1 MKTISLFICFVLF
14 IGGYSVFAQSKM
26 VSGQITDQQTGAPM
40 SGVSVTVKG
49 TINGTSTN
57 SNGNFSIE
65 APAKGTL
72 VISSVGYGT
81 IEVPINNRSVINSA
95 ISTDNTALNEVVVI
109 GYGKEKK
116 VNVIGS
122 IATVSS
128 KEITAAPVSSVSNAL
143 AGRLPGAIVQ
153 QRSGEPGSDA
163 ASILIRGIG
172 TLGNSAPLVVIDG
185 IPGRDVNTNQISN
198 DYGSQTIDG
207 SAGRDLNSINPEDIE
222 SISVLKDASAAIY
235 GARAANGVILVT
247 TKRGKTDAPP
257 NFNYSFYTGWL
268 SPTAVPKMADAAT
281 YAQMLREME
290 TYKGVAPSNMTFTP
304 EDVEKFKSGEFP
316 WTHPNTNWWDATL
329 RKSSQ
334 TQHHNFSVNGGSKTV
349 NYFVSFG
356 SQFADGLY
364 KTPSAKTF
372 KRYNL
377 RANIDVQVNRYLN
390 VGIDVDGSQENRL
403 GPSLDAQTVF
413 NVINQNKPNTFA
425 TYPDGSSGTG
435 AFGASYQPVLRST
448 LDGGFDDDKRYRAN
462 NKINATLKIPG
473 IEGATISSYFAYDVF
488 FGKRKYFDHPVTGY
502 ELDKGAY
509 LAAGNTG
516 KEDGSAFLIASND
529 GYDPQL
535 TEFYN
540 TTTAKTFNLK
550 LNYDKTFNSVHNLSA
565 FVAYETSESN
575 GTGISAFRR
584 YFISSQLPYL
594 FAGGNDQK
602 DNSEYVTL
610 DSRINYF
617 GRISY
622 NFKGT
627 YLFQFALRRDGSLRF
642 SKESGRWGN
651 FPSALAGWIISNEN
665 FWKDHV
671 KPVTFLKLKASWG
684 QLGNDLVPPFQY
696 LASYAFG
703 TGGLYG
709 ANRTYYSSLYQS
721 NAPNPFITWE
731 VANLYNAGFESRLF
745 NNRVFLNADF
755 FYQRRSNILI
765 KRNASVPNFTGIS
778 LPDENF
784 GIVDN
789 RGFEIEL
796 GYSSKR
802 GTDFSYSINGNFAF
816 ARNKVVYFD
825 EPAKNISWQT
835 LTGHPI
841 GARLL
846 YKSAGIFRDTVQIS
860 KTPHVSGAI
869 PGDVI
874 IKDQNGDG
882 VINSDDRILFDKTTD
897 PEITFGLSLNFRY
910 KNFELSALV
919 NGAGTAWVQRLG
931 SQQGAAG
938 DYYQFSADGRW
949 TPDNIDATKPRAY
962 DGSSTYWRGKFRTDL
977 EFQNQTY
984 ARLKNVQLSYY
995 VPLKN
1000 LNIKF
1005 INDVQVYVSG
1015 ENLFLIYASKDRI
1028 WDPEFSGTRDNYLIM
1043 KVMSLGARISF

>member
-1 MKTISLFICFVLF
+1 MKTISLSIFFVLL
-14 IGGYSVFAQSKM
+14 IGGYSVFAQSKAI
-26 VSGQITDQQTGAPM
+26 SGQITDQQTGAPM

-49 TINGTSTN
+49 AANGTSTN
-57 SNGNFSIE
+57 TNGNFTLD

-81 IEVPINNRSVINSA
+81 IEIPINNRSVINSA

-122 IATVSS
+122 IATISS
-128 KEITAAPVSSVSNAL
+128 KDITAAPVSSVSNAL

-247 TKRGKTDAPP
+247 TKRGKSDAPP

-304 EDVEKFKSGEFP
+304 EDVEKFKSGAFP

-356 SQFADGLY
+356 SQYADGLY
-364 KTPSAKTF
+364 KTPSAKKF
-372 KRYNL
+372 NRYNL
-377 RANIDVQVNRYLN
+377 RANIDVQINRYLN
-390 VGIDVDGSQENRL
+390 VGFDVDGSQENRL

-448 LDGGFDDDKRYRAN
+448 LAGGFDDDKRYRAN

-473 IEGATISSYFAYDVF
+473 IEGVTISSYFAYDVF

-516 KEDGSAFLIASND
+516 SEDGSAFLVPSTD

-550 LNYDKTFNSVHNLSA
+550 LNYDKTFSSVHNLSA

-602 DNSEYVTL
+602 DNSGYVTL

-642 SKESGRWGN
+642 SKENGRWGN

-745 NNRVFLNADF
+745 DNRVFLNADF

-796 GYSSKR
+796 GYNSAPAK
-802 GTDFSYSINGNFAF
+802 DFSYSINGNFAF
-816 ARNKVVYFD
+816 ARNKVVEFD
-825 EPAKNISWQT
+825 EPQKSMPWQT

-949 TPDNIDATKPRAY
+949 TPDNIDAAKPRAY

-984 ARLKNVQLSYY
+984 ARLKNVQLSYN
-995 VPLKN
+995 VPLRSFN
-1000 LNIKF
+1000 VKF
-1005 INDVQVYVSG
+1005 IKSAQVYVSG
-1015 ENLFLIYASKDRI
+1015 QNLFLIYASKDRI

-1043 KVMSLGARISF
+1043 KVMSVGARVSF

>member
-1 MKTISLFICFVLF
+1 MKNITIVILFVLF
-14 IGGYSVFAQSKM
+14 TGYSTVAQNNT
-26 VSGQITDQQTGAPM
+26 VTGQITDKQTGSPM
-40 SGVSVTVKG
+40 SGVSITVKG
-49 TINGTSTN
+49 TTNGTSTN
-57 SNGNFSIE
+57 TSGEYTINAPVNGI
-65 APAKGTL
+65 L

-81 IEVPINNRSVINSA
+81 IELPVNNRSLINST
-95 ISTDNTALNEVVVI
+95 IGTDNTSLNEVVVV

-116 VNVIGS
+116 INVIGS

-128 KEITAAPVSSVSNAL
+128 KEISAAPVSNVSNAL

-198 DYGSQTIDG
+198 EYGEQTVDG

-222 SISVLKDASAAIY
+222 SITVLKDASAAIY

-257 NFNYSFYTGWL
+257 TFNYSFYTGWL

-304 EDVEKFKSGEFP
+304 EDLEKFKSGKFP
-316 WTHPNTNWWDATL
+316 WTHPNTDWWDATL

-334 TQHHNFSVNGGSKTV
+334 THHHNFSVNGGSKSI

-356 SQFADGLY
+356 TQYADGLY

-372 KRYNL
+372 NRYNL
-377 RANIDVQVNRYLN
+377 RANVDVQINKYLN
-390 VGIDVDGSQENRL
+390 LGVDLDGSQENRL

-413 NVINQNKPNTFA
+413 NVINQNKPTTTA
-425 TYPDGSSGTG
+425 TYPNGLPGTG

-448 LDGGFDDDKRYRAN
+448 LMGGFDDDKRYRSN
-462 NKINATLKIPG
+462 NKLNAILKIPG
-473 IEGATISSYFAYDVF
+473 VEGLTVSSYFAYDIF

-502 ELDKGAY
+502 ELDKAAY

-516 KEDGSAFLIASND
+516 SEDGSAFLIPSSD

-550 LNYDKTFNSVHNLSA
+550 LNYDKTFNADHNFSA

-617 GRISY
+617 GRLSY

-651 FPSALAGWIISNEN
+651 FPSMLAGWIISNES
-665 FWKDHV
+665 FWKNHV
-671 KPVTFLKLKASWG
+671 KTVDFLKLKASWG
-684 QLGNDLVPPFQY
+684 KLGNDLVPPFQY

-703 TGGLYG
+703 TGGVFG
-709 ANRTYYSSLYQS
+709 SGRTYYSSLYQS

-731 VANLYNAGFESRLF
+731 IADIYNAGFESRFF
-745 NNRVFLNADF
+745 NNRFFLNTDF

-789 RGFEIEL
+789 RGFEVEL
-796 GYSSKR
+796 GYNSLPYK
-802 GTDFSYSINGNFAF
+802 DFSYSINGNFAF
-816 ARNKVVYFD
+816 ARNKVVEFD
-825 EPAKNISWQT
+825 EPQKNVPWQT

-841 GARLL
+841 GALLL
-846 YKSAGIFRDTVQIS
+846 YKSAGIFRDTAQIN

-882 VINSDDRILFDKTTD
+882 VINSDDRILFDKTTN

-910 KNFELSALV
+910 KNFELSALI
-919 NGAGTAWVQRLG
+919 NGAGTAWVRRLG

-962 DGSSTYWRGKFRTDL
+962 DGSSTYWRGKFATDM
-977 EFQNQTY
+977 EYQNQTY
-984 ARLKNVQLSYY
+984 ARLKNLQLSYNL
-995 VPLKN
+995 PLRSF
-1000 LNIKF
+1000 NIKF
-1005 INDVQVYVSG
+1005 IKTAQVYVSG
-1015 ENLFLIYASKDRI
+1015 QNLFLIYAAKDRI
-1028 WDPEFSGTRDNYLIM
+1028 WDPEFSGVRDNYLIM
-1043 KVMSLGARISF
+1043 KVMSLGARVSF

>member
-1 MKTISLFICFVLF
+1 MKTIVFLIFSLFIVRVS
-14 IGGYSVFAQSKM
+14 GYSQSTN
-26 VSGQITDQQTGAPM
+26 ITGVITEQQTGNPM
-40 SGVSVTVKG
+40 SGVSVSVKG
-49 TINGTSTN
+49 SAIGTSTN
-57 SNGNFSIE
+57 SNGTYSIA

-72 VISSVGYGT
+72 VVSYVGYGT
-81 IEVPINNRSVINSA
+81 IEIPINNRSIVNSS
-95 ISTDNTALNEVVVI
+95 IGTDNTALNEVVVV

-116 VNVIGS
+116 INIIGS

-163 ASILIRGIG
+163 ASILIRGIS

-198 DYGSQTIDG
+198 DYGTQTIDG

-247 TKRGKTDAPP
+247 TKRGRTDAPP
-257 NFNYSFYTGWL
+257 TFNYSFYTGWL
-268 SPTAVPKMADAAT
+268 SPTEIPKMADAAT

-290 TYKGVAPSNMTFTP
+290 TYKGVAPSNMTFSE
-304 EDVEKFKSGEFP
+304 EDVAKFKSGEFP

-329 RKSSQ
+329 RKSSL

-356 SQFADGLY
+356 SQYADGLY
-364 KTPSAKTF
+364 KTPSAKKF
-372 KRYNL
+372 NRYNL
-377 RANIDVQVNRYLN
+377 RANIDVQVNKYLN

-413 NVINQNKPNTFA
+413 NVINQNKPTTFA
-425 TYPDGSSGTG
+425 TYPNGSSGTG

-473 IEGATISSYFAYDVF
+473 IDGLTVSSYFAYDIF
-488 FGKRKYFDHPVTGY
+488 FGKRKYFDHPVTAY

-516 KEDGSAFLIASND
+516 SEDGSAFLVQSND

-550 LNYDKTFNSVHNLSA
+550 VNYDKTFNSVHNFSA

-617 GRISY
+617 GRLSY

-671 KPVTFLKLKASWG
+671 KPVNFLKIKASWG
-684 QLGNDLVPPFQY
+684 KLGNDLVPPFQY

-709 ANRTYYSSLYQS
+709 TNRTYYSSLYQS

-731 VANLYNAGFESRLF
+731 VADMYNAGLESRLF
-745 NNRVFLNADF
+745 DNRVLLNADF

-784 GIVDN
+784 GVVDN
-789 RGFEIEL
+789 RGFEIQL
-796 GYSSKR
+796 GYTSKAGR
-802 GTDFSYSINGNFAF
+802 DFSYSVNGNFAF
-816 ARNKVVYFD
+816 AKNKVVYFD
-825 EPAKNISWQT
+825 EPSKSVAWQT

-841 GARLL
+841 GAALL
-846 YKSAGIFRDTVQIS
+846 YKSAGIFRDTAQIN
-860 KTPHVSGAI
+860 KTPHVAGAI

-874 IKDQNGDG
+874 IKDENGDG
-882 VINSDDRILFDKTTD
+882 VINADDRILFDKTTD
-897 PEITFGLSLNFRY
+897 PEITFGLSFNFRY
-910 KNFELSALV
+910 KNFELSALI
-919 NGAGTAWVQRLG
+919 NGAGTAWVRRLG

-938 DYYQFSADGRW
+938 DYYQYDADGRW

-962 DGSSTYWRGKFRTDL
+962 DGSSTYWRGKFATDL
-977 EFQNQTY
+977 EYQNQSY

-995 VPLKN
+995 VPTK
-1000 LNIKF
+1000 NIKF
-1005 INDVQVYVSG
+1005 IKDAQIYVSG
-1015 ENLFLIYASKDRI
+1015 ENLFLIYSSKNRI

-1043 KVMSLGARISF
+1043 KVMSVGARVSF

>member
-26 VSGQITDQQTGAPM
+26 ISGQITDQQTGAPM

-49 TINGTSTN
+49 NTNGTSTN
-57 SNGNFSIE
+57 INGNFSID
-65 APAKGTL
+65 APVNGTL
-72 VISSVGYGT
+72 VVSSVGYGT
-81 IEVPINNRSVINSA
+81 IELPVNNRSVINST
-95 ISTDNTALNEVVVI
+95 ISTDNTSLNEVVVI
-109 GYGKEKK
+109 GYGREKK

-122 IATVSS
+122 IATISS

-185 IPGRDVNTNQISN
+185 IPGRDVNSNQISN
-198 DYGSQTIDG
+198 DYGTQTIDG

-257 NFNYSFYTGWL
+257 NFNYSFYSGWL

-281 YAQMLREME
+281 YAQMLREMQ

-304 EDVEKFKSGEFP
+304 EDVEKFKSGKFP
-316 WTHPNTNWWDATL
+316 WTHPNTDWWDATL
-329 RKSSQ
+329 RKSSL
-334 TQHHNFSVNGGSKTV
+334 TNHHNFSVNGGSKSV

-356 SQFADGLY
+356 SQYADGLY
-364 KTPSAKTF
+364 KNPSAKTF
-372 KRYNL
+372 NRYNL
-377 RANIDVQVNRYLN
+377 RANVDVQVNKYLN
-390 VGIDVDGSQENRL
+390 VGIDLDGSQENRL

-413 NVINQNKPNTFA
+413 NVINQNKPTTTA
-425 TYPDGSSGTG
+425 TYPNGLPGSG
-435 AFGASYQPVLRST
+435 AFGGSYQPVLRST
-448 LDGGFDDDKRYRAN
+448 LMGGFDDDKRYRSN
-462 NKINATLKIPG
+462 NKINAILKIPG
-473 IEGATISSYFAYDVF
+473 IEGLVVSSYYAYDIF
-488 FGKRKYFDHPVTGY
+488 FGKRKYFDHPVTAY
-502 ELDKGAY
+502 ELDKAAY

-516 KEDGSAFLIASND
+516 SEDGSAFLTPSSD

-550 LNYDKTFNSVHNLSA
+550 VNYDKTFNTVHNFSA

-584 YFISSQLPYL
+584 YFISAQLPYL

-602 DNSEYVTL
+602 DNSEYVTI

-617 GRISY
+617 GRLSY
-622 NFKGT
+622 NYKGT

-651 FPSALAGWIISNEN
+651 FPSVLGGWIISNES
-665 FWKDHV
+665 FWQNHV
-671 KPVTFLKLKASWG
+671 KAIDFLKVKASWG
-684 QLGNDLVPPFQY
+684 KLGNDLVPPFQY

-703 TGGLYG
+703 TGGVFG
-709 ANRTYYSSLYQS
+709 SGRTYYSSLYQS

-731 VANLYNAGFESRLF
+731 IADMYNAGFESRFF
-745 NNRVFLNADF
+745 NNRFLLNVDF
-755 FYQRRSNILI
+755 FHQRRSNILI

-796 GYSSKR
+796 GYNSAPAK
-802 GTDFSYSINGNFAF
+802 DFSYSINGNFAF
-816 ARNKVVYFD
+816 ARNKVVEFD
-825 EPAKNISWQT
+825 EPQKSVAWQT

-882 VINSDDRILFDKTTD
+882 VITSDDRILFDKTTD

-984 ARLKNVQLSYY
+984 ARLKNLQLSYN
-995 VPLKN
+995 VPLRSFN
-1000 LNIKF
+1000 VKF
-1005 INDVQVYVSG
+1005 IKSAQVYVSG
-1015 ENLFLIYASKDRI
+1015 QNLFLIYAAKDRI
-1028 WDPEFSGTRDNYLIM
+1028 WDPEFSGVRDNYLIM
-1043 KVMSLGARISF
+1043 KVMSLGARVSF

>member
-1 MKTISLFICFVLF
+1 M
-14 IGGYSVFAQSKM
+14 
-26 VSGQITDQQTGAPM
+26 
-40 SGVSVTVKG
+40 
-49 TINGTSTN
+49 
-57 SNGNFSIE
+57 
-65 APAKGTL
+65 
-72 VISSVGYGT
+72 
-81 IEVPINNRSVINSA
+81 
-95 ISTDNTALNEVVVI
+95 
-109 GYGKEKK
+109 
-116 VNVIGS
+116 
-122 IATVSS
+122 
-128 KEITAAPVSSVSNAL
+128 
-143 AGRLPGAIVQ
+143 
-153 QRSGEPGSDA
+153 
-163 ASILIRGIG
+163 
-172 TLGNSAPLVVIDG
+172 
-185 IPGRDVNTNQISN
+185 
-198 DYGSQTIDG
+198 
-207 SAGRDLNSINPEDIE
+207 
-222 SISVLKDASAAIY
+222 
-235 GARAANGVILVT
+235 
-247 TKRGKTDAPP
+247 
-257 NFNYSFYTGWL
+257 
-268 SPTAVPKMADAAT
+268 
-281 YAQMLREME
+281 
-290 TYKGVAPSNMTFTP
+290 
-304 EDVEKFKSGEFP
+304 
-316 WTHPNTNWWDATL
+316 
-329 RKSSQ
+329 
-334 TQHHNFSVNGGSKTV
+334 
-349 NYFVSFG
+349 
-356 SQFADGLY
+356 
-364 KTPSAKTF
+364 
-372 KRYNL
+372 
-377 RANIDVQVNRYLN
+377 
-390 VGIDVDGSQENRL
+390 
-403 GPSLDAQTVF
+403 
-413 NVINQNKPNTFA
+413 
-425 TYPDGSSGTG
+425 
-435 AFGASYQPVLRST
+435 RST
-448 LDGGFDDDKRYRAN
+448 LAGGFDDDKRYRAN

-473 IEGATISSYFAYDVF
+473 IEGLTVASYFAYDVF

-516 KEDGSAFLIASND
+516 KEDGSAFLVPSTD

-535 TEFYN
+535 TDFYN
-540 TTTAKTFNLK
+540 TTTAKTFNIK
-550 LNYDKTFNSVHNLSA
+550 LNYDKTFNAVHNLSA

-665 FWKDHV
+665 FWQDHV
-671 KPVTFLKLKASWG
+671 KPVNFFKLKASWG

-731 VANLYNAGFESRLF
+731 VANMYNAGFESRLF
-745 NNRVFLNADF
+745 NNRVSLNADF

-789 RGFEIEL
+789 RGLEIEL
-796 GYSSKR
+796 GYNSK
-802 GTDFSYSINGNFAF
+802 GGKDFSYSINGNFAF
-816 ARNKVVYFD
+816 AKNKVINFD
-825 EPAKNISWQT
+825 EPAQSVSWQT

-841 GARLL
+841 GATLL
-846 YKSAGIFRDTVQIS
+846 YKSAGIFRDTAQIN

-882 VINSDDRILFDKTTD
+882 IINADDRILFDKTTD

-910 KNFELSALV
+910 KSFELSALI
-919 NGAGTAWVQRLG
+919 NGAGTAWVRMLG

-949 TPDNIDATKPRAY
+949 TPDNINATKPRAY
-962 DGSSTYWRGKFRTDL
+962 DGSATYWRGKFATDL
-977 EFQNQTY
+977 EYQNQSY
-984 ARLKNVQLSYY
+984 ARLKNIQLSYH

-1000 LNIKF
+1000 LNVKF
-1005 INDVQVYVSG
+1005 VSDAQVYVSG

-1043 KVMSLGARISF
+1043 KVMSVGARISF

>member
-1 MKTISLFICFVLF
+1 MKRIVFLIFISF
-14 IGGYSVFAQSKM
+14 IGHFASSAQNKNIT
-26 VSGQITDQQTGAPM
+26 GQITDLQTSNPM
-40 SGVSVTVKG
+40 PGVSVSVKG
-49 TINGTSTN
+49 TSNGTSTN
-57 SNGNFSIE
+57 SNGTFSID
-65 APAKGTL
+65 APAKGIL
-72 VISSVGYGT
+72 EISSVGYGT
-81 IEVPINNRSVINSA
+81 IEVPVNNRSVINA
-95 ISTDNTALNEVVVI
+95 TISTDNTALNEVVVI

-268 SPTAVPKMADAAT
+268 SPTAIPKMADAAT

-290 TYKGVAPSNMTFTP
+290 TYKGVAPSNMTYTP
-304 EDVEKFKSGEFP
+304 EDVEKFKSGQFS

-329 RKSSQ
+329 RKSSL

-356 SQFADGLY
+356 SQYADGLY
-364 KTPSAKTF
+364 KTPSAKKF
-372 KRYNL
+372 NRYNL
-377 RANIDVQVNRYLN
+377 RANIDVQVNKYLN

-403 GPSLDAQTVF
+403 GPSLDAQTIF
-413 NVINQNKPNTFA
+413 NVINQNKPTRFA
-425 TYPDGSSGTG
+425 TYPNGLPGTG

-448 LDGGFDDDKRYRAN
+448 LDAGFDDDKRYRAN

-473 IEGATISSYFAYDVF
+473 IEGVTVSSYFAYDVF

-502 ELDKGAY
+502 QLDKGAY

-516 KEDGSAFLIASND
+516 SEDGSAFLVPSND

-745 NNRVFLNADF
+745 DNRVVLNADF

-796 GYSSKR
+796 GYTSKR
-802 GTDFSYSINGNFAF
+802 SPDFSYSINGNFAF
-816 ARNKVVYFD
+816 ARNKVVDFD
-825 EPAKNISWQT
+825 EPAKSVSWQT

-841 GARLL
+841 GAALL
-846 YKSAGIFRDTVQIS
+846 YKSAGIFRDTAQIN

-882 VINSDDRILFDKTTD
+882 IINADDKILFDKTID
-897 PEITFGLSLNFRY
+897 PEISFGLSLNFRY
-910 KNFELSALV
+910 KSFELSALI
-919 NGAGTAWVQRLG
+919 NGAGTAWVRRLG

-962 DGSSTYWRGKFRTDL
+962 DGSSTYWRGKFATDL
-977 EFQNQTY
+977 EYQNQSY
-984 ARLKNVQLSYY
+984 ARLKNIQLSYY

-1000 LNIKF
+1000 LNITF
-1005 INDVQVYVSG
+1005 IKDAQVYVSG

-1043 KVMSLGARISF
+1043 KVMSVGARVSF

>member
-1 MKTISLFICFVLF
+1 MKTIALLIFSFCLVHSAS
-14 IGGYSVFAQSKM
+14 YAQNITITGK
-26 VSGQITDQQTGAPM
+26 VTDQQTGNPM
-40 SGVSVTVKG
+40 AGVSISVKG
-49 TINGTSTN
+49 GTNGTSTG
-57 SNGNFSIE
+57 SNGMYSII

-81 IEVPINNRSVINSA
+81 IEIPINNRTVINSA
-95 ISTDNTALNEVVVI
+95 ISTDNTSLNEVVVV

-128 KEITAAPVSSVSNAL
+128 KEITSAPVSSVSNAL

-198 DYGSQTIDG
+198 DYGTQTIDG

-247 TKRGKTDAPP
+247 TKRGKNDAPP

-268 SPTAVPKMADAAT
+268 SPTAIPKMADAAT

-290 TYKGVAPSNMTFTP
+290 TYKGVAPSNMTFAP

-334 TQHHNFSVNGGSKTV
+334 THHHNFSVNGGGKMV

-356 SQFADGLY
+356 SQYADGLY

-372 KRYNL
+372 NRYNL
-377 RANIDVQVNRYLN
+377 RANIDVQINKYLN
-390 VGIDVDGSQENRL
+390 VGIDVDGSQENRI

-413 NVINQNKPNTFA
+413 NVINQNKPTTFA
-425 TYPDGSSGTG
+425 TYPNGASGTG
-435 AFGASYQPVLRST
+435 AFGASYQPALRST
-448 LDGGFDDDKRYRAN
+448 LAGGFDDDKRYRAN
-462 NKINATLKIPG
+462 NKINATIKIPG
-473 IEGATISSYFAYDVF
+473 IEGVTVSSYFAYDVF

-516 KEDGSAFLIASND
+516 KEDGSAFLVPSTD
-529 GYDPQL
+529 GYDPRL
-535 TEFYN
+535 TDFYN
-540 TTTAKTFNLK
+540 TTTAKTFNVK
-550 LNYDKTFNSVHNLSA
+550 LNYDKTFNSVHNLNA

-627 YLFQFALRRDGSLRF
+627 YLFQFAFRRDGSLRF

-665 FWKDHV
+665 FWKDYV
-671 KPVTFLKLKASWG
+671 KPVNFFKLKASWG

-731 VANLYNAGFESRLF
+731 VANMYNAGFESRLF
-745 NNRVFLNADF
+745 NNRVSLNADF

-789 RGFEIEL
+789 RGLEIEL
-796 GYSSKR
+796 GYNSK
-802 GTDFSYSINGNFAF
+802 GGMDFSYSINGNFAF
-816 ARNKVVYFD
+816 AKNKVVNFD
-825 EPAKNISWQT
+825 EPAQSVSWQT

-841 GARLL
+841 GATLL
-846 YKSAGIFRDTVQIS
+846 YKSAGIFRDTAQIN

-882 VINSDDRILFDKTTD
+882 IINADDRILFDKTTD

-910 KNFELSALV
+910 KSFELSALI
-919 NGAGTAWVQRLG
+919 NGAGIAWVRMLG

-949 TPDNIDATKPRAY
+949 TPENINATKPRAY
-962 DGSSTYWRGKFRTDL
+962 DGSSTYWRGKFATDL
-977 EFQNQTY
+977 EYQNQSY
-984 ARLKNVQLSYY
+984 ARLKNLQLSYH

-1000 LNIKF
+1000 LNLKF
-1005 INDVQVYVSG
+1005 VNDAQVYVSG

-1043 KVMSLGARISF
+1043 KVMSVGARISF

>member
-1 MKTISLFICFVLF
+1 MKIIVLIIFTFFIGDFVCYAQTKTIT
-14 IGGYSVFAQSKM
+14 
-26 VSGQITDQQTGAPM
+26 GQITDQQSGNPM
-40 SGVSVTVKG
+40 SGVSVSVKG
-49 TINGTSTN
+49 TTNGTSTN
-57 SNGNFSIE
+57 TNGMFSIN

-72 VISSVGYGT
+72 IISSVGYGT
-81 IEVPINNRSVINSA
+81 IEIPVNNRSIINST

-116 VNVIGS
+116 INVIGS

-143 AGRLPGAIVQ
+143 AGRLPGAIIQ

-163 ASILIRGIG
+163 ASIIIRGSG

-185 IPGRDVNTNQISN
+185 IPGRDVNSNQTSN
-198 DYGSQTIDG
+198 DYGTQTIDG

-257 NFNYSFYTGWL
+257 NFNYSFYTGSL
-268 SPTAVPKMADAAT
+268 SPTSIPKMADAAT

-290 TYKGVAPSNMTFTP
+290 TYKGVDPSNMTFSLD
-304 EDVEKFKSGEFP
+304 DVEKFKSGKYP
-316 WTHPNTNWWDATL
+316 WTHPNNNWWDATL
-329 RKSSQ
+329 KNHSQ
-334 TQHHNFSVNGGSKTV
+334 TRHHNFSVNGGTKSI

-356 SQFADGLY
+356 TQYADGLY
-364 KTPSAKTF
+364 KNSPAKSF
-372 KRYNL
+372 NRYNL
-377 RANIDVQVNRYLN
+377 RANVDVQINKYLN
-390 VGIDVDGSQENRL
+390 LGIDLDGSQENRM
-403 GPSLDAQTVF
+403 GPSLDAQTLF
-413 NVINQNKPNTFA
+413 NVINQNKPTTVA
-425 TYPDGSSGTG
+425 KYPNGLPGPG

-448 LDGGFDDDKRYRAN
+448 LQGGFDDDKRYRSN
-462 NKINATLKIPG
+462 NKINANLKIPG
-473 IEGATISSYFAYDVF
+473 IEGLSLSGYFAYDVF
-488 FGKRKYFDHPVTGY
+488 FSKRKYFDHPVTAY
-502 ELDKGAY
+502 QLDEGAY

-516 KEDGSAFLIASND
+516 SEDGSAFLIPTSDN
-529 GYDPQL
+529 YDPQL
-535 TEFYN
+535 TNYFN
-540 TTTAKTFNLK
+540 TTTAKTFNLR
-550 LNYDKTFNSVHNLSA
+550 LNYDKTINNVHNFSA
-565 FVAYETSESN
+565 FVAYESSESH

-584 YFISSQLPYL
+584 YFLSAQLPYL

-610 DSRINYF
+610 DARKNYF
-617 GRISY
+617 GRVSY

-651 FPSALAGWIISNEN
+651 FPSLLAGWIVSNEN
-665 FWKDHV
+665 FWKDRV
-671 KPVTFLKLKASWG
+671 KSINFFKLKASWG

-709 ANRTYYSSLYQS
+709 ANRTYSASLYQS

-731 VANLYNAGFESRLF
+731 VANMYNAGFESRLF
-745 NNRVFLNADF
+745 NNRMTFNADF
-755 FYQRRSNILI
+755 FYQRRNNILI
-765 KRNASVPNFTGIS
+765 KRNASVPNFTGIV

-789 RGFEIEL
+789 RGFEFEL
-796 GYSSKR
+796 GYNSNRNS
-802 GTDFSYSINGNFAF
+802 DFIYSINGNFAF

-825 EPAKNISWQT
+825 EPQKNVPWQT
-835 LTGHPI
+835 LTGHPM
-841 GARLL
+841 GAALL
-846 YKSAGIFRDTVQIS
+846 YKSAGVFRDSVQIN
-860 KTPHVSGAI
+860 KTPHVAGAI

-874 IKDQNGDG
+874 IEDRNSDG
-882 VINSDDRILFDKTTD
+882 EINSDDKILFDKTTN
-897 PEITFGLSLNFRY
+897 PEITYGLSFNFSY
-910 KNFELSALV
+910 KNFDLSAV
-919 NGAGTAWVQRLG
+919 ISGAATAWVRRLG
-931 SQQGAAG
+931 SQQGSAG

-949 TPDNIDATKPRAY
+949 TPDNINATKPRAY
-962 DGSSTYWRGKFRTDL
+962 DGSSTYWRGKFVTDM
-977 EFQNQTY
+977 EYQNQSY
-984 ARLKNVQLSYY
+984 ARLKNIQLSYS
-995 VPLKN
+995 VSQKI
-1000 LNIKF
+1000 LNFKF
-1005 INDVQVYVSG
+1005 IKNAQVYISG

-1043 KVMSLGARISF
+1043 KVMAVGARISF

>member
-1 MKTISLFICFVLF
+1 MKRIALLIFASFVFHFVSL
-14 IGGYSVFAQSKM
+14 AQGIPIT
-26 VSGQITDQQTGAPM
+26 GQITDQQTGNPVP
-40 SGVSVTVKG
+40 GVSISVKG
-49 TINGTSTN
+49 GSAGISTG
-57 SNGNFSIE
+57 SDGRFAIT
-65 APAKGTL
+65 APAKGIL
-72 VISSVGYGT
+72 IISSVGYVAVE
-81 IEVPINNRSVINSA
+81 IPVNNRSVINST
-95 ISTDNTALNEVVVI
+95 ISTDNTALNEVVVV

-128 KEITAAPVSSVSNAL
+128 KEITSSPVSSVSNAL

-163 ASILIRGIG
+163 ASILIRGIS
-172 TLGNSAPLVVIDG
+172 TLGNSGPLVVIDG
-185 IPGRDVNTNQISN
+185 IPGREVNTNQLSN
-198 DYGSQTIDG
+198 DYGTQTIDG

-235 GARAANGVILVT
+235 GARAANGVILIT

-257 NFNYSFYTGWL
+257 TFNYSFYTGWL

-290 TYKGVAPSNMTFTP
+290 TYKGVAPSNMTYAP
-304 EDVEKFKSGEFP
+304 EDVEKFRSGKFP
-316 WTHPNTNWWDATL
+316 WTHPNTNWFDASL
-329 RKSSQ
+329 RNSSL

-356 SQFADGLY
+356 TQYADGLY
-364 KTPSAKTF
+364 KTADAKKF
-372 KRYNL
+372 NRYNL
-377 RANIDVQVNRYLN
+377 RANIDVQVNKYLN

-413 NVINQNKPNTFA
+413 NVINQNKPTTFA
-425 TYPDGSSGTG
+425 VYPNGSAGTG
-435 AFGASYQPVLRST
+435 AFGASYQPVLRTT

-473 IEGATISSYFAYDVF
+473 IEGATISSYYAYDVF
-488 FGKRKYFDHPVTGY
+488 FGKRKYFDHPVTGF

-516 KEDGSAFLIASND
+516 SENGAAFLVPATD

-535 TEFYN
+535 TNFYN
-540 TTTAKTFNLK
+540 NTTAKTFNIK
-550 LNYDKTFNSVHNLSA
+550 LNYDKSFNSVHNLNA

-584 YFISSQLPYL
+584 NFISSQLPYL

-617 GRISY
+617 GRVSY

-627 YLFQFALRRDGSLRF
+627 YLFQFAMRRDGSLRF
-642 SKESGRWGN
+642 SKENGRWGN
-651 FPSALAGWIISNEN
+651 FPSALAGWIVSNEN
-665 FWKDHV
+665 FWKSHV
-671 KPVTFLKLKASWG
+671 KAVNFLKLKASWG
-684 QLGNDLVPPFQY
+684 KLGNDLVPPFQY

-703 TGGLYG
+703 TGGVYG
-709 ANRTYYSSLYQS
+709 SNNTYYSSLYQS
-721 NAPNPFITWE
+721 NAPNQYITWE
-731 VANLYNAGFESRLF
+731 VANMYNAGFEARLF
-745 NNRVFLNADF
+745 NNRFSFNADF

-765 KRNASVPNFTGIS
+765 KRNASVPGFTGIS

-784 GIVDN
+784 GVVDN
-789 RGFEIEL
+789 KGFELQL
-796 GYSSKR
+796 GYTSK
-802 GTDFSYSINGNFAF
+802 TSKDFSYVINGNFAY
-816 ARNKVVYFD
+816 AKNKVVYFD
-825 EPAKNISWQT
+825 EPANNVAWQT

-841 GARLL
+841 GAVLL
-846 YKSAGIFRDTVQIS
+846 YKSTGIFRDVDQIN

-874 IKDQNGDG
+874 IKDVNGDG
-882 VINSDDRILFDKTTD
+882 VINSDDQILFDKTTD
-897 PEITFGLSLNFRY
+897 PQISFGLSLNFRY
-910 KNFELSALV
+910 KKFELSALI
-919 NGAGTAWVQRLG
+919 NGAGTSWVRRLG

-938 DYYQFSADGRW
+938 DYYQYDADGRW
-949 TPDNIDATKPRAY
+949 TPDNINATKPRAY
-962 DGSSTYWRGKFRTDL
+962 DGSSTYWRGNFTTDL
-977 EFQNQTY
+977 EYQNQTY
-984 ARLKNVQLSYY
+984 ARLKNLQLSYS
-995 VPLKN
+995 VPMKN
-1000 LNIKF
+1000 LKVNFIK
-1005 INDVQVYVSG
+1005 DAQVYVSG
-1015 ENLFLIYASKDRI
+1015 QNLFLIYASKNRI

-1043 KVMSLGARISF
+1043 KVISVGARISF

>member
-1 MKTISLFICFVLF
+1 MKSIVLIIFSSFLFHLSIS
-14 IGGYSVFAQSKM
+14 AQ
-26 VSGQITDQQTGAPM
+26 VNNITGQITDQQTGKPLF
-40 SGVSVTVKG
+40 GVSVSEK
-49 TINGTSTN
+49 NGLNGASTS
-57 SNGNFSIE
+57 SDGKFSIT
-65 APAKGTL
+65 APANSTL
-72 VISSVGYGT
+72 VISSVGYVT
-81 IEVPINNRSVINSA
+81 VEISVHNRTVINST
-95 ISTDNTALNEVVVI
+95 ISKDNTALNEVIVV

-122 IATVSS
+122 IATISG
-128 KEITAAPVSSVSNAL
+128 KEITSAPVSSVSNAL
-143 AGRLPGAIVQ
+143 AGRLPGAIIQ
-153 QRSGEPGSDA
+153 QRSGEPGSDG
-163 ASILIRGIG
+163 ASILIRGIS
-172 TLGNSAPLVVIDG
+172 TLGNSSPLVIIDG
-185 IPGRDVNTNQISN
+185 IPGRDVNTNQLSN
-198 DYGSQTIDG
+198 DYGTQTIDG

-222 SISVLKDASAAIY
+222 SISILKDASAAIY

-268 SPTAVPKMADAAT
+268 SPTEIPKMANAAT

-290 TYKGVAPSNMTFTP
+290 TYKGVAPSNMTFTQ
-304 EDVEKFKSGEFP
+304 EDVEKFKSGKFP

-329 RKSSQ
+329 RNSSH

-349 NYFVSFG
+349 NYFVAFG
-356 SQFADGLY
+356 TQYADGLY
-364 KTPSAKTF
+364 KIANAKKF
-372 KRYNL
+372 NRYNL
-377 RANIDVQVNRYLN
+377 RANVDVQINKYLN

-413 NVINQNKPNTFA
+413 NVINQNKPNTFSV
-425 TYPDGSSGTG
+425 YPNGSAGTG

-462 NKINATLKIPG
+462 NKINASLKIPG
-473 IEGATISSYFAYDVF
+473 IDGATLTSYYAYDVF
-488 FGKRKYFDHPVTGY
+488 FSKRKYFDHPVTGY

-516 KEDGSAFLIASND
+516 AQDGSAFLVPASD

-535 TEFYN
+535 TEYYN
-540 TTTAKTFNLK
+540 NTTAKTFNLK
-550 LNYDKTFNSVHNLSA
+550 LNYDKSFNSVHNFSA

-584 YFISSQLPYL
+584 NFISAQLPYL
-594 FAGGNDQK
+594 FAGGNEQK
-602 DNSEYVTL
+602 DNSGYVTL
-610 DSRINYF
+610 DARINYF
-617 GRISY
+617 GRLSY

-665 FWKDHV
+665 FWKNNV
-671 KPVTFLKLKASWG
+671 KAVDFLKIKASWG
-684 QLGNDLVPPFQY
+684 RLGNDLVPPFQY

-703 TGGLYG
+703 TGGVYG
-709 ANRTYYSSLYQS
+709 PNGTYYSSLYQS
-721 NAPNPFITWE
+721 NATNPSITWE
-731 VANLYNAGFESRLF
+731 VATLYNAGFESRLF
-745 NNRVFLNADF
+745 DNRVSLNADF
-755 FYQRRSNILI
+755 FFQRRSKILI
-765 KRNASVPNFTGIS
+765 KRNASVPGFTGLS

-789 RGFEIEL
+789 KGVEIQL
-796 GYSSKR
+796 GYTSK
-802 GTDFSYSINGNFAF
+802 TSKNFSYSINSNFAY
-816 ARNKVVYFD
+816 AKNKVVYFD
-825 EPAKNISWQT
+825 EPVNNVAWQT

-841 GARLL
+841 GATLL
-846 YKSAGIFRDTVQIS
+846 YKSAGIFRDAEQLN

-882 VINSDDRILFDKTTD
+882 VINSDDQILFDKTTN
-897 PEITFGLSLNFRY
+897 PQITYGLSLNFRY
-910 KNFELSALV
+910 KNFELNALI
-919 NGAGTAWVQRLG
+919 NGAGTAWVRRLG

-938 DYYQFSADGRW
+938 DYYQYDADGRW
-949 TPDNIDATKPRAY
+949 TPENINATKPRAY
-962 DGSSTYWRGKFRTDL
+962 DGSSTYWRGKFTTDL
-977 EFQNQTY
+977 EYQNQSY
-984 ARLKNVQLSYY
+984 ARLKNLQLSYHLP
-995 VPLKN
+995 VKN
-1000 LNIKF
+1000 FKPNF
-1005 INDVQVYVSG
+1005 IQDAQLYISG
-1015 ENLFLIYASKDRI
+1015 QNLFLLYASKNRI

>member
-1 MKTISLFICFVLF
+1 MKTILLLFLSFCIAH
-14 IGGYSVFAQSKM
+14 FACYAQGITIT
-26 VSGQITDQQTGAPM
+26 GQVTDQQTGKPM
-40 SGVSVTVKG
+40 PGVSVSVKG
-49 TINGTSTN
+49 ETGGTSTT
-57 SNGNFSIE
+57 SNGMFAIS
-65 APAKGTL
+65 ASAKGTL

-81 IEVPINNRSVINSA
+81 IEVPVNNRSVINA
-95 ISTDNTALNEVVVI
+95 TISTDNTALDEVVVI

-128 KEITAAPVSSVSNAL
+128 KEISAAPVSSVSNAL

-172 TLGNSAPLVVIDG
+172 TLGNSSPLVVIDG

-290 TYKGVAPSNMTFTP
+290 TYKGVAPSNMKFKP
-304 EDVEKFKSGEFP
+304 EDVEKFKSGQFP

-329 RKSSQ
+329 RKSSL
-334 TQHHNFSVNGGSKTV
+334 TQHHNFSVSGGSKTV
-349 NYFVSFG
+349 NYFISFG
-356 SQFADGLY
+356 SQYADGLY
-364 KTPSAKTF
+364 NAPAAKNF
-372 KRYNL
+372 NRYNL
-377 RANIDVQVNRYLN
+377 RANIDVQINKYLN

-403 GPSLDAQTVF
+403 GPSLDAQTIF
-413 NVINQNKPNTFA
+413 NVINQNKPTSFA
-425 TYPDGSSGTG
+425 IYPNGSPGTG

-448 LDGGFDDDKRYRAN
+448 LAGGFDDDKRYRAN
-462 NKINATLKIPG
+462 NKINAILKIPG
-473 IEGATISSYFAYDVF
+473 MEGLTISSYFAYDVF

-502 ELDKGAY
+502 HLDKGAY

-516 KEDGSAFLIASND
+516 KEDGSAFLIPSSD

-535 TEFYN
+535 TESYN
-540 TTTAKTFNLK
+540 NTTAKTFNLK

-575 GTGISAFRR
+575 GAGITAFRR

-602 DNSEYVTL
+602 DNSGYVTL

-627 YLFQFALRRDGSLRF
+627 YLFQFALRRDGSLKF

-671 KPVTFLKLKASWG
+671 KPVNFLKLKASWG
-684 QLGNDLVPPFQY
+684 RLGNDLVPPFQY

-721 NAPNPFITWE
+721 NEPNPFITWE
-731 VANLYNAGFESRLF
+731 VATLYNAGFESRIF
-745 NNRVFLNADF
+745 NNRVLLNADF
-755 FYQRRSNILI
+755 FYQRRSNILVR
-765 KRNASVPNFTGIS
+765 RNASVPNFTGIS

-796 GYSSKR
+796 GYSGKR
-802 GTDFSYSINGNFAF
+802 STDFSYSINGNFAF
-816 ARNKVVYFD
+816 ARNKVVNFD
-825 EPAKNISWQT
+825 EPANKISRQT

-841 GARLL
+841 GATLL
-846 YKSAGIFRDTVQIS
+846 YESAGIFKDIAQIN

-882 VINSDDRILFDKTTD
+882 IINSDDKILFDKTVN
-897 PEITFGLSLNFRY
+897 PEITYGLSLNFRY
-910 KNFELSALV
+910 KSFELSALI
-919 NGAGTAWVQRLG
+919 NGAGTAWVRRLG

-949 TPDNIDATKPRAY
+949 TPDNINATKPRAY
-962 DGSSTYWRGKFRTDL
+962 DGSSTYWRGKFATDL
-977 EFQNQTY
+977 EYQNQSY
-984 ARLKNVQLSYY
+984 ARLKNLQLNYH
-995 VPLKN
+995 VPLKS

-1005 INDVQVYVSG
+1005 IKDTQVYVSG
-1015 ENLFLIYASKDRI
+1015 QNLFLIYASKDRI

-1043 KVMSLGARISF
+1043 KVVSVGARISF

>member
-1 MKTISLFICFVLF
+1 MKIIVLLFLSFSIAHFACYAQGITIT
-14 IGGYSVFAQSKM
+14 
-26 VSGQITDQQTGAPM
+26 GQVTDQQTGKPM
-40 SGVSVTVKG
+40 PGVSVSVKG
-49 TINGTSTN
+49 GTGGTSTI
-57 SNGNFSIE
+57 SNGMFAIS
-65 APAKGTL
+65 ASAKGIL

-81 IEVPINNRSVINSA
+81 IEVPVNNRLVINA
-95 ISTDNTALNEVVVI
+95 TISTDNAALDEVVVI

-128 KEITAAPVSSVSNAL
+128 KEISAAPVSSVSNAL

-172 TLGNSAPLVVIDG
+172 TLGNSSPLVVIDG

-268 SPTAVPKMADAAT
+268 SPTEVPKMADAAT

-290 TYKGVAPSNMTFTP
+290 TYKGVAPSNMKFTP
-304 EDVEKFKSGEFP
+304 EDVEKFKSGQFP

-329 RKSSQ
+329 RKSSL

-349 NYFVSFG
+349 NYFISFG
-356 SQFADGLY
+356 SQYADGLY
-364 KTPSAKTF
+364 NTPAAKNF
-372 KRYNL
+372 NRYNL
-377 RANIDVQVNRYLN
+377 RANIDVQINKYLN

-413 NVINQNKPNTFA
+413 NVINQNKPTSFA
-425 TYPDGSSGTG
+425 IYPNGSPGTG

-448 LDGGFDDDKRYRAN
+448 LAGGFDDDKRYRAN
-462 NKINATLKIPG
+462 NKINAILKMPG
-473 IEGATISSYFAYDVF
+473 IEGVTISSYFAYDVF

-502 ELDKGAY
+502 HLDKGAY

-516 KEDGSAFLIASND
+516 KEDGSAFLIPSSD

-535 TEFYN
+535 TESYN
-540 TTTAKTFNLK
+540 NTTAKTFNLK

-575 GTGISAFRR
+575 GAGISAFRR

-602 DNSEYVTL
+602 DNSGYVTL

-665 FWKDHV
+665 FWKEHV
-671 KPVTFLKLKASWG
+671 KPVNFLKLKASWG
-684 QLGNDLVPPFQY
+684 RLGNDLVPPFQY

-709 ANRTYYSSLYQS
+709 ANRNYYSSLYQS
-721 NAPNPFITWE
+721 NEPNPFITWE
-731 VANLYNAGFESRLF
+731 VATLYNAGFESRLF
-745 NNRVFLNADF
+745 NNRVSLNADF
-755 FYQRRSNILI
+755 FYQRRSNILV

-796 GYSSKR
+796 GYSGKR
-802 GTDFSYSINGNFAF
+802 STDFSYSINGNFAF
-816 ARNKVVYFD
+816 ARNKVVNFD
-825 EPAKNISWQT
+825 EPANKISWQT

-841 GARLL
+841 GATLL
-846 YKSAGIFRDTVQIS
+846 YESAGIFKDITQIN

-882 VINSDDRILFDKTTD
+882 IINSDDKILFDKTVN
-897 PEITFGLSLNFRY
+897 PEITYGLSLNFRY
-910 KNFELSALV
+910 KNFELSALI
-919 NGAGTAWVQRLG
+919 NGAGTAWVRMLG

-949 TPDNIDATKPRAY
+949 TPDNINATKPRAY
-962 DGSSTYWRGKFRTDL
+962 DGSSTYWRGKFATDL
-977 EFQNQTY
+977 EYQNQSY
-984 ARLKNVQLSYY
+984 ARLKNLQLNYH
-995 VPLKN
+995 VPLKS

-1005 INDVQVYVSG
+1005 INDTQVYVSG
-1015 ENLFLIYASKDRI
+1015 QNLFLIYASKNRI

-1043 KVMSLGARISF
+1043 KVVSVGARISF

>member
-1 MKTISLFICFVLF
+1 MKSIVLLIFSSFIFQF
-14 IGGYSVFAQSKM
+14 ASFAQGIT
-26 VSGQITDQQTGAPM
+26 VTGQITDQQTGNPVP
-40 SGVSVTVKG
+40 GVSVSVKG
-49 TINGTSTN
+49 RSNGTST
-57 SNGNFSIE
+57 GADGRFSIT
-65 APAKGTL
+65 APADGTL
-72 VISSVGYGT
+72 VISSVGYT
-81 IEVPINNRSVINSA
+81 NAEIPVNNRSVINST
-95 ISTDNTALNEVVVI
+95 ISTDNTALNEVVVV
-109 GYGKEKK
+109 GYGREKK

-128 KEITAAPVSSVSNAL
+128 KEITSAPVSSVSNAL

-163 ASILIRGIG
+163 ASILIRGIS
-172 TLGNSAPLVVIDG
+172 TLGNSGPLVVIDG
-185 IPGRDVNTNQISN
+185 IPGRSVNTNQVSN
-198 DYGSQTIDG
+198 DYGTQTIDG

-268 SPTAVPKMADAAT
+268 SPTEVPRMADAAT

-290 TYKGVAPSNMTFTP
+290 SYKGVAPSNMTFTA
-304 EDVEKFKSGEFP
+304 EDVEKFKSGNFP
-316 WTHPNTNWWDATL
+316 WTHPNTDWFDATL
-329 RKSSQ
+329 RNSSL

-356 SQFADGLY
+356 TQYADGLY
-364 KTPSAKTF
+364 NTPDAKKF
-372 KRYNL
+372 NRYNL
-377 RANIDVQVNRYLN
+377 RANIDVQVNKYLN

-403 GPSLDAQTVF
+403 GPSLDAQTIF
-413 NVINQNKPNTFA
+413 NVINQNKPTTFA
-425 TYPDGSSGTG
+425 VYPNGLPGTG

-448 LDGGFDDDKRYRAN
+448 LDGGFDDDKRYRSN

-473 IEGATISSYFAYDVF
+473 IDGLTASSYFAYDIF
-488 FGKRKYFDHPVTGY
+488 FGKRKYFDHPVTGF

-516 KEDGSAFLIASND
+516 SEDGSAFLVPASD

-535 TEFYN
+535 TESYN
-540 TTTAKTFNLK
+540 NTTAKTFNLK

-584 YFISSQLPYL
+584 NFISSQLPYL
-594 FAGGNDQK
+594 FAGGNDLK
-602 DNSEYVTL
+602 DNSGYVTL

-651 FPSALAGWIISNEN
+651 FPSALAGWIVSNEN

-671 KPVTFLKLKASWG
+671 KTVNFLKLKASWG
-684 QLGNDLVPPFQY
+684 KLGNDLVPPFQY

-709 ANRTYYSSLYQS
+709 TTRTYYSSLYQS

-731 VANLYNAGFESRLF
+731 VANMYNAGLESRLF
-745 NNRVFLNADF
+745 NNRVIFNADF

-765 KRNASVPNFTGIS
+765 KRNASVPSFTGIS

-789 RGFEIEL
+789 RGFELQL
-796 GYSSKR
+796 GYTSQGNK
-802 GTDFSYSINGNFAF
+802 DFSYSVNGNFAVTK
-816 ARNKVVYFD
+816 NKVVNFD
-825 EPAKNISWQT
+825 EPATSVAWQT

-841 GARLL
+841 GATLL
-846 YKSAGIFRDTVQIS
+846 YKSAGIFRDADQIN

-874 IKDQNGDG
+874 IKDVNGDG
-882 VINSDDRILFDKTTD
+882 IINSDDQVLFDKTTD
-897 PEITFGLSLNFRY
+897 AQITYGLSLNFRY
-910 KNFELSALV
+910 KNFELSALI
-919 NGAGTAWVQRLG
+919 NGAGKAWVRRLG

-938 DYYQFSADGRW
+938 DYYQYDADGRW
-949 TPDNIDATKPRAY
+949 TPDNINATKPRAY
-962 DGSSTYWRGKFRTDL
+962 DGSSTYWRGNFTTDL
-977 EFQNQTY
+977 EYQDQSY
-984 ARLKNVQLSYY
+984 ARLKNLQLSYT

-1000 LNIKF
+1000 MKVSF
-1005 INDVQVYVSG
+1005 VKDAQVYVSG
-1015 ENLFLIYASKDRI
+1015 QNLFLIYASKDRI

-1043 KVMSLGARISF
+1043 KVISVGARVSF

>member
-1 MKTISLFICFVLF
+1 MKTIVLLFLSFSIAH
-14 IGGYSVFAQSKM
+14 FACYAQGITIT
-26 VSGQITDQQTGAPM
+26 GQVTDQQTGKPM
-40 SGVSVTVKG
+40 PGVSVSVKG
-49 TINGTSTN
+49 GTGGTSTI
-57 SNGNFSIE
+57 SNGMFAIS
-65 APAKGTL
+65 ASAKGIL

-81 IEVPINNRSVINSA
+81 IEVPVNNRLVINA
-95 ISTDNTALNEVVVI
+95 TISTDNAALDEVVVI

-128 KEITAAPVSSVSNAL
+128 KEISAAPVSSVSNAL

-172 TLGNSAPLVVIDG
+172 TLGNSSPLVVIDG

-268 SPTAVPKMADAAT
+268 SPTEVPKMADAAT

-290 TYKGVAPSNMTFTP
+290 TYKGVAPSNMKFTP
-304 EDVEKFKSGEFP
+304 EDVEKFKSGQFP

-329 RKSSQ
+329 RKSSL

-349 NYFVSFG
+349 NYFISFG
-356 SQFADGLY
+356 SQYADGLY
-364 KTPSAKTF
+364 NTPAAKNF
-372 KRYNL
+372 NRYNL
-377 RANIDVQVNRYLN
+377 RANIDVQINKYLN

-413 NVINQNKPNTFA
+413 NVINQNKPTSFA
-425 TYPDGSSGTG
+425 IYPNGSPGTG

-448 LDGGFDDDKRYRAN
+448 LAGGFDDDKRYRAN
-462 NKINATLKIPG
+462 NKINAILKMPG
-473 IEGATISSYFAYDVF
+473 IEGVTISSYFAYDVF

-502 ELDKGAY
+502 HLDKGAY

-516 KEDGSAFLIASND
+516 KEDGSAFLIPSSD

-535 TEFYN
+535 TESYN
-540 TTTAKTFNLK
+540 NTTAKTFNLK

-575 GTGISAFRR
+575 GAGISAFRR

-602 DNSEYVTL
+602 DNSGYVTL

-665 FWKDHV
+665 FWKEHV
-671 KPVTFLKLKASWG
+671 KPVNFLKLKASWG
-684 QLGNDLVPPFQY
+684 RLGNDLVPPFQY

-709 ANRTYYSSLYQS
+709 ANRNYYSSLYQS
-721 NAPNPFITWE
+721 NEPNPFITWE
-731 VANLYNAGFESRLF
+731 VATLYNAGFESRLF
-745 NNRVFLNADF
+745 NNRVSLNADF
-755 FYQRRSNILI
+755 FYQRRSNILV

-796 GYSSKR
+796 GYSGKR
-802 GTDFSYSINGNFAF
+802 STDFSYSINGNFAF
-816 ARNKVVYFD
+816 ARNKVVNFD
-825 EPAKNISWQT
+825 EPANKISWQT

-841 GARLL
+841 GATLL
-846 YKSAGIFRDTVQIS
+846 YESAGIFKDITQIN

-882 VINSDDRILFDKTTD
+882 IINSDDKILFDKTVN
-897 PEITFGLSLNFRY
+897 PEITYGLSLNFRY
-910 KNFELSALV
+910 KNFELSALI
-919 NGAGTAWVQRLG
+919 NGAGTAWVRMLG

-949 TPDNIDATKPRAY
+949 TPDNINATKPRAY
-962 DGSSTYWRGKFRTDL
+962 DGSSTYWRGKFATDL
-977 EFQNQTY
+977 EYQNQSY
-984 ARLKNVQLSYY
+984 ARLKNLQLNYH
-995 VPLKN
+995 VPLKS

-1005 INDVQVYVSG
+1005 INDTQVYVSG
-1015 ENLFLIYASKDRI
+1015 QNLFLIYASKNRI

-1043 KVMSLGARISF
+1043 KVVSVGARISF

>member
-1 MKTISLFICFVLF
+1 MKTILLLFLSFCIAH
-14 IGGYSVFAQSKM
+14 FACYAQGITIT
-26 VSGQITDQQTGAPM
+26 GQVTDQQTGKPM
-40 SGVSVTVKG
+40 PGVSVSVKG
-49 TINGTSTN
+49 ETGGTSTT
-57 SNGNFSIE
+57 SNGMFAIS
-65 APAKGTL
+65 ASAKGTL

-81 IEVPINNRSVINSA
+81 IEVPVINRSVINA
-95 ISTDNTALNEVVVI
+95 TISTDNTALDEVVVI

-128 KEITAAPVSSVSNAL
+128 KEISAAPVSSVSNAL

-172 TLGNSAPLVVIDG
+172 TLGNSSPLVVIDG

-290 TYKGVAPSNMTFTP
+290 THKGVAPSNMKFKP
-304 EDVEKFKSGEFP
+304 EDVEKFKSGQFP

-329 RKSSQ
+329 RKSSL
-334 TQHHNFSVNGGSKTV
+334 TQHHNFSVSGGSKTV
-349 NYFVSFG
+349 NYFISFG
-356 SQFADGLY
+356 SQYADGLY
-364 KTPSAKTF
+364 NAPAAKNF
-372 KRYNL
+372 NRYNL
-377 RANIDVQVNRYLN
+377 RANIDVQINKYLN

-403 GPSLDAQTVF
+403 GPSLDAQTIF
-413 NVINQNKPNTFA
+413 NVINQNKPTSFA
-425 TYPDGSSGTG
+425 IYPNGSPGTG

-448 LDGGFDDDKRYRAN
+448 LAGGFDDDKRYRAN
-462 NKINATLKIPG
+462 SKINAILKIPG
-473 IEGATISSYFAYDVF
+473 VEGLTISSYFAYDVF

-502 ELDKGAY
+502 HLDKGAY

-516 KEDGSAFLIASND
+516 KEDGSAFLIPSSD

-535 TEFYN
+535 TESYN
-540 TTTAKTFNLK
+540 NTTAKTFNLK

-575 GTGISAFRR
+575 GAGITAFRR

-602 DNSEYVTL
+602 DNSGYVTL

-627 YLFQFALRRDGSLRF
+627 YLFQFALRRDGSLKF

-651 FPSALAGWIISNEN
+651 FPSALAGWVISNEN

-671 KPVTFLKLKASWG
+671 KPVNFLKLKASWG
-684 QLGNDLVPPFQY
+684 RLGNDLVPPFQY

-721 NAPNPFITWE
+721 NEPNPFITWE
-731 VANLYNAGFESRLF
+731 VATLYNAGFESRIF
-745 NNRVFLNADF
+745 NNRVLLNADF
-755 FYQRRSNILI
+755 FYQRRSNILVR
-765 KRNASVPNFTGIS
+765 RNASVPNFTGIS

-796 GYSSKR
+796 GYSGKR
-802 GTDFSYSINGNFAF
+802 STDFFYSINGNFAF
-816 ARNKVVYFD
+816 ARNKVVNFD
-825 EPAKNISWQT
+825 EPANKISRQT

-841 GARLL
+841 GATLL
-846 YKSAGIFRDTVQIS
+846 YESAGIFKDIAQIN

-882 VINSDDRILFDKTTD
+882 IINSDDKILFDKTVN
-897 PEITFGLSLNFRY
+897 PEITYGLSLNFRY
-910 KNFELSALV
+910 KSFELSALI
-919 NGAGTAWVQRLG
+919 NGAGTAWVRRLG

-949 TPDNIDATKPRAY
+949 TPDNINATKPRAY
-962 DGSSTYWRGKFRTDL
+962 DGSSTYWRGKFATDL
-977 EFQNQTY
+977 EYQNQSY
-984 ARLKNVQLSYY
+984 ARLKNLQLNYH
-995 VPLKN
+995 VRLKS

-1005 INDVQVYVSG
+1005 IKDTQVYVSG
-1015 ENLFLIYASKDRI
+1015 QNLFLIYASKDRI

-1043 KVMSLGARISF
+1043 KVVSVGARISF